1 MSREGAAVA
10 DWRDRILGEFTP
22 GVERLTVVADPDG
35 LLAEEAILG
44 ALQARGFEVV
54 SFEDRIAFRFFYES
68 RYRSHWDRGDL
79 ADLVVVVGDEES
91 GLYEV
96 PYDVLQA
103 GRRLSFQLGDLFPK
117 LSRAVVGT
125 LDRGDFDA
133 LHTALA
139 QEAPARPLGASQT
152 REFLLRHVFG
162 IAPETIQKAPDL
174 LRFLLRRHYGRRRL
188 PPDLERHLVQALQQD
203 PVFAQWPLARIVPDR
218 EAFFAFLQERWPIFL
233 DRPASES
240 VALRDTAPDYGL
252 AFSGPARI
260 PFDHSDVRIYV
271 DDLFLEGLL
280 RPVARPRGPEA
291 TEPWA
296 RAGIAIDPQAHR
308 RRRLDGLL
316 KSIAEAIPKDAA
328 SHQAW
333 LAFAP
338 RWAQVNALV
347 FGADAGTLDGNALER
362 YRSIR
367 DRIDEAFTA
376 WIRQRFETLHNLPPS
391 PPVMIHQIPR
401 LLARRRQESRD
412 GKVALVVMDGL
423 ALDQW
428 VVVHEVLAR
437 QRPALRFREESL
449 FAWIPTLTMVS
460 RQACFAGRPP
470 LYFASSIDGTDRE
483 PSAWKRFWGDEGLPP
498 VEVVYEKNLR
508 DPADVGRVEE
518 LVSHPGARAVGL
530 VVDAVDRIM
539 HGMTLGSAGMHNQV
553 KLWTESRTLAGL
565 LDTLLDRGF
574 AVFLTA
580 DHGNVEARGCG
591 APGEKSLAELKGQ
604 RARVYR
610 DRSLR
615 SRVATRFPD
624 AIEWPTTGLP
634 EDYFALLAHARRA
647 FVRESERPVAH
658 GGITLEEVVVPFVE
672 IERK

>member
-1 MSREGAAVA
+1 M
-10 DWRDRILGEFTP
+10 
-22 GVERLTVVADPDG
+22 
-35 LLAEEAILG
+35 
-44 ALQARGFEVV
+44 
-54 SFEDRIAFRFFYES
+54 
-68 RYRSHWDRGDL
+68 
-79 ADLVVVVGDEES
+79 
-91 GLYEV
+91 
-96 PYDVLQA
+96 A
-103 GRRLSFQLGDLFPK
+103 GSW
-117 LSRAVVGT
+117 
-125 LDRGDFDA
+125 
-133 LHTALA
+133 ALA
-139 QEAPARPLGASQT
+139 
-152 REFLLRHVFG
+152 G
-162 IAPETIQKAPDL
+162 IE
-174 LRFLLRRHYGRRRL
+174 
-188 PPDLERHLVQALQQD
+188 
-203 PVFAQWPLARIVPDR
+203 
-218 EAFFAFLQERWPIFL
+218 
-233 DRPASES
+233 
-240 VALRDTAPDYGL
+240 
-252 AFSGPARI
+252 
-260 PFDHSDVRIYV
+260 
-271 DDLFLEGLL
+271 
-280 RPVARPRGPEA
+280 
-291 TEPWA
+291 
-296 RAGIAIDPQAHR
+296 IDPKAHR

-316 KSIAEAIPKDAA
+316 KSIEESIPKDAA

-347 FGADAGTLDGNALER
+347 FGADGGTLDGTALER
-362 YRSIR
+362 YRNIR

-376 WIRQRFETLHNLPPS
+376 WILQRFETLHNLPPS

-401 LLARRRQESRD
+401 LLARRLQESRD

-428 VVVHEVLAR
+428 VVVHELLAQ
-437 QRPALRFREESL
+437 QRPELRFREESL

-470 LYFASSIDGTDRE
+470 LYFATSIDGTDRE
-483 PSAWKRFWGDEGLPP
+483 PSAWKRFWGDEGLSP
-498 VEVVYEKNLR
+498 VEAVYEKNLR

-553 KLWTESRTLAGL
+553 KLWTESRVLAGL

-574 AVFLTA
+574 AVFLTS

-591 APGEKSLAELKGQ
+591 APREKSLAELRGQ

-610 DRSLR
+610 DRGLR

-634 EDYFALLAHARRA
+634 EDYFALLAPARRA

>member
-1 MSREGAAVA
+1 MAG
-10 DWRDRILGEFTP
+10 WRDDILRVFTP
-22 GVERLTVVADPDG
+22 GVVRLTVAADPDG
-35 LLAEEAILG
+35 LLLEAGILA
-44 ALQARGFEVV
+44 ALRSRGFEVI
-54 SFEDRIAFRFFYES
+54 SFEDRVAFRFFYES
-68 RYRSHWDRGDL
+68 RYRPRGDGGRV
-79 ADLVVVVGDEES
+79 ADLVVAVRDEES
-91 GLYEV
+91 NLDAV
-96 PYDVLQA
+96 PFDVLQA
-103 GRRLSFQLGDLFPK
+103 GRRLSFSLGDLFPD

-133 LHTALA
+133 LHAALA
-139 QEAPARPLGASQT
+139 QEPPAGPLGALQT

-162 IAPETIQKAPDL
+162 IAPETIRQAPNL
-174 LRFLLRRHYGRRRL
+174 LRCLLRRHYGRRRL
-188 PPDLERHLVQALQQD
+188 PPDVERHLVQVLQQD
-203 PVFAQWPLARIVPDR
+203 PVFAQWPLAQIVPDR

-233 DRPASES
+233 DRQTSGS
-240 VALRDTAPDYGL
+240 VAVHESTGRYGL
-252 AFSGPARI
+252 AFHGPAEL
-260 PFDHSDVRIYV
+260 PFDHPDVRVYI
-271 DDLFLEGLL
+271 DNLFLEGAL
-280 RPVARPRGPEA
+280 RPIAHPGGHEVAGS
-291 TEPWA
+291 WA
-296 RAGIAIDPQAHR
+296 LAGIEVDPQAHR
-308 RRRLDGLL
+308 KRRLDGLL
-316 KSIAEAIPKDAA
+316 KSLEETMPKDAA
-328 SHQAW
+328 SHQVW

-367 DRIDEAFTA
+367 GRIDEAFTA

-401 LLARRRQESRD
+401 LLARRLQESRN

-428 VVVHEVLAR
+428 VVVRELLAQ
-437 QRPALRFREESL
+437 QRPGLRFRVESL

-483 PSAWKRFWGDEGLPP
+483 PSAWKRFWGDEGLSP
-498 VEVVYEKNLR
+498 VEAVYEKNLR
-508 DPADVGRVEE
+508 DPADVARVEE

-553 KLWTESRTLAGL
+553 KLWTESRALAGL

-574 AVFLTA
+574 AVFLTS

-591 APGEKSLAELKGQ
+591 APREKSLAELRGQ

-610 DRSLR
+610 DRDLR

-634 EDYFALLAHARRA
+634 EDYLALLAPARRA
-647 FVRESERPVAH
+647 FVSESERPVSH
-658 GGITLEEVVVPFVE
+658 GGITLEEVVVPIVE

>member
-35 LLAEEAILG
+35 LVAAEAILG

-68 RYRSHWDRGDL
+68 RYRSHRDRGDL

-91 GLYEV
+91 GLHEV

-117 LSRAVVGT
+117 LSRSVVGA
-125 LDRGDFDA
+125 LDRSDLDA
-133 LHTALA
+133 LYAVQAREPPAHRLGEAHT
-139 QEAPARPLGASQT
+139 EA
-152 REFLLRHVFG
+152 FVLRHLFRF
-162 IAPETIQKAPDL
+162 APETIRLTSDL
-174 LRFLLRRHYGRRRL
+174 LRFLLRRHYRRLRL
-188 PPDLERHLVQALQQD
+188 PPTLERHVIRELRKD
-203 PVFAQWPLARIVPDR
+203 PVFDRWPLAQIVPDR

-233 DRPASES
+233 DQETSGAVAMHES
-240 VALRDTAPDYGL
+240 TERYGL
-252 AFSGPARI
+252 AFRGPAEL
-260 PFDHSDVRIYV
+260 PFDHPDVRVYI
-271 DDLFLEGLL
+271 DNLFLEGAL
-280 RPVARPRGPEA
+280 RPISHPGGHAVADS
-291 TEPWA
+291 WA
-296 RAGIAIDPQAHR
+296 LAGIEIDPQAHR
-308 RRRLDGLL
+308 RHRLDGLL
-316 KSIAEAIPKDAA
+316 KSIEETIPKDAT

-347 FGADAGTLDGNALER
+347 FGADGGTLDGAALER
-362 YRSIR
+362 YRGIR
-367 DRIDEAFTA
+367 DRIDEAFTV
-376 WIRQRFETLHNLPPS
+376 WTRQRFETLHNLPPS

-401 LLARRRQESRD
+401 LLARRLQESRD
-412 GKVALVVMDGL
+412 RKVALVVMDGL

-428 VVVHEVLAR
+428 VVIHELLAR

-470 LYFASSIDGTDRE
+470 LYFATSIDGTDRE
-483 PSAWKRFWGDEGLPP
+483 PSAWKRFWGDEGLSP
-498 VEVVYEKNLR
+498 VEAVYEKNLR
-508 DPADVGRVEE
+508 GPADVGRVAE

-553 KLWTESRTLAGL
+553 RLWTESRVLAGL

-574 AVFLTA
+574 AVFLTS

-591 APGEKSLAELKGQ
+591 APGEKSLAELRGQ

-624 AIEWPTTGLP
+624 AIAWPTTGLP
-634 EDYFALLAHARRA
+634 EDYFALLAPARRA
-647 FVRESERPVAH
+647 FVRESERPVSH

>member
-1 MSREGAAVA
+1 M
-10 DWRDRILGEFTP
+10 DNWRDEILKKFTP

-35 LLAEEAILG
+35 LLLEEAILET
-44 ALQARGFEVV
+44 LQARGFELV

-68 RYRSHWDRGDL
+68 RYRSHRDRGDP
-79 ADLVVVVGDEES
+79 ADLVVAVRGDAS
-91 GLYEV
+91 DLRAV
-96 PYDVLQA
+96 PHDVLQA
-103 GRRLSFQLGDLFPK
+103 GRQLSFQLGDLFPK
-117 LSRAVVGT
+117 LSGSVVNA
-125 LDRGDFDA
+125 LDRSDLDA
-133 LHTALA
+133 LYAA
-139 QEAPARPLGASQT
+139 QAREPPARRLGEAQT
-152 REFLLRHVFG
+152 EAFVLRRLFRFT
-162 IAPETIQKAPDL
+162 PETIRAASDL
-174 LRFLLRRHYGRRRL
+174 LRFLLRRHYRRL
-188 PPDLERHLVQALQQD
+188 RVPWTLEHRLVRELRKD
-203 PVFAQWPLARIVPDR
+203 PVFKQWPLAQIVPDR

-233 DRPASES
+233 DRQTSGAVAVHES
-240 VALRDTAPDYGL
+240 TERYGL
-252 AFSGPARI
+252 AFHGPAEL
-260 PFDHSDVRIYV
+260 PFDHPDVRVYI
-271 DDLFLEGLL
+271 DNLFLEGAL
-280 RPVARPRGPEA
+280 RPIPHPGGHEVAGS
-291 TEPWA
+291 WA
-296 RAGIAIDPQAHR
+296 LAGIEIDPQAHR
-308 RRRLDGLL
+308 KRRLDGLV
-316 KSIAEAIPKDAA
+316 KSIEETIPKDAA

-347 FGADAGTLDGNALER
+347 FGADGSTLDETALER

-367 DRIDEAFTA
+367 DRIDQAFTA

-401 LLARRRQESRD
+401 LLARRLQESRD

-428 VVVHEVLAR
+428 VAVRELLAQ
-437 QRPALRFREESL
+437 QRPELRFREESL

-470 LYFASSIDGTDRE
+470 LYFATSIDGTDRE
-483 PSAWKRFWGDEGLPP
+483 PSAWKRFWGDEGLSP
-498 VEVVYEKNLR
+498 VEAVYEKNLR
-508 DPADVGRVEE
+508 DATDVGRVEE

-553 KLWTESRTLAGL
+553 KLWTESGALAGL

-574 AVFLTA
+574 AVFLTS

-591 APGEKSLAELKGQ
+591 APREKSLAELRGQ

-610 DRSLR
+610 DRGLR

-634 EDYFALLAHARRA
+634 EDYFALLAPARRA

>member
-1 MSREGAAVA
+1 MNN
-10 DWRDRILGEFTP
+10 WRDEILRMFTP

-35 LLAEEAILG
+35 LLLEEAILE
-44 ALQARGFEVV
+44 ALQARGFELV

-68 RYRSHWDRGDL
+68 RYRSHRDRGDL
-79 ADLVVVVGDEES
+79 ADLVVVVRGASDLHS
-91 GLYEV
+91 V

-103 GRRLSFQLGDLFPK
+103 GHQISFQLGDLFPK
-117 LSRAVVGT
+117 LSGSVVNA
-125 LDRGDFDA
+125 LDRSDLDA
-133 LHTALA
+133 LYAA
-139 QEAPARPLGASQT
+139 QAREPPARRLGEAQT
-152 REFLLRHVFG
+152 EAFVLRHLFRST
-162 IAPETIQKAPDL
+162 PETIKAASDL
-174 LRFLLRRHYGRRRL
+174 LRFLLRRHYRRL
-188 PPDLERHLVQALQQD
+188 RLPRTLEHRLIRELRKD
-203 PVFAQWPLARIVPDR
+203 PLFEPWPLEQIVPDR

-233 DRPASES
+233 DRQTSGA
-240 VALRDTAPDYGL
+240 VALHESTERYGL
-252 AFSGPARI
+252 AFRGPAEL
-260 PFDHSDVRIYV
+260 PFDHPDVRVYL
-271 DDLFLEGLL
+271 DNLFLEGAL
-280 RPVARPRGPEA
+280 RPIPHPGGHEVAGS
-291 TEPWA
+291 WA
-296 RAGIAIDPQAHR
+296 LAGVEIDPQAHR
-308 RRRLDGLL
+308 KRRLDGLL
-316 KSIAEAIPKDAA
+316 KSIEETIPKDAA
-328 SHQAW
+328 SHQVW

-347 FGADAGTLDGNALER
+347 FGDAGTFDGNALER

-376 WIRQRFETLHNLPPS
+376 WLRQRFETLHNLPPS

-401 LLARRRQESRD
+401 LLARRLQESRD

-428 VVVHEVLAR
+428 VVVREVLAQ
-437 QRPALRFREESL
+437 QRPGLRFREESL

-470 LYFASSIDGTDRE
+470 LYFATSIDGTDRE
-483 PSAWKRFWGDEGLPP
+483 PSAWKRFWGDEGLFPA
-498 VEVVYEKNLR
+498 EAVYEKNLR
-508 DPADVGRVEE
+508 DPSDVERVEE

-553 KLWTESRTLAGL
+553 ELWTERGALAVL

-574 AVFLTA
+574 AVFLTS
-580 DHGNVEARGCG
+580 DHGNVEAQGCG
-591 APGEKSLAELKGQ
+591 APREKSLAELRGQ

-610 DRSLR
+610 DRGLR

-624 AIEWPTTGLP
+624 AIAWPTTGLP
-634 EDYFALLAHARRA
+634 EDYFALLAPARRA
-647 FVRESERPVAH
+647 FVRESERPVSH